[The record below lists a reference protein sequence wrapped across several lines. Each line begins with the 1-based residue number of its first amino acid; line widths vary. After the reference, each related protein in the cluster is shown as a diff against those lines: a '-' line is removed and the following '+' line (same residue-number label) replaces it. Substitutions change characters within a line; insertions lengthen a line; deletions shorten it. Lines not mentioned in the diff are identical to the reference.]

1 MFNSKDGECTEIKLK
16 DLFKTWWPIAIS
28 WVLLALEPMFF
39 SSIIS
44 RYPNAKVNLA
54 AYGNVAWMIPIVIQS
69 PIMLIQAASASLC
82 KDKETFYKLRKFA
95 NWMGVGL
102 TTLHVLIAVTPLYF
116 FVVRTILNV
125 PEEVVVVARQGL
137 IFMIPW
143 AGSISYR
150 RFHQGILVRF
160 GHTRRMSFGTILRL
174 ISDVAC
180 VALLSLIPGING
192 LAVATAAQGFSVF
205 LEGAYVGIVTQPVIK
220 KELKSNNG
228 EEIISWKSFAKYY
241 TPFMLNS
248 IIFILYNP
256 MNSAAMGRLPFA
268 LASLATWPVVNGF
281 AHMINN
287 LGQACREVTLT
298 YIRHEGAFPIIRRF
312 CLIVGVISLVILS
325 LFCFT
330 PLFNWYLTVVVSL
343 PSDLI
348 QYAKITLM
356 LLIPVGLTFSLSNMF
371 TGLIAF
377 SGKTISLLTS
387 TIVMLLV
394 VFIGLMAAIILQPF
408 EGIYAVA
415 GVYLIASIVQ
425 LGWLY
430 WTNKDSVAN
439 LEYDHA

>member
-1 MFNSKDGECTEIKLK
+1 
-16 DLFKTWWPIAIS
+16 
-28 WVLLALEPMFF
+28 
-39 SSIIS
+39 
-44 RYPNAKVNLA
+44 
-54 AYGNVAWMIPIVIQS
+54 
-69 PIMLIQAASASLC
+69 
-82 KDKETFYKLRKFA
+82 
-95 NWMGVGL
+95 
-102 TTLHVLIAVTPLYF
+102 
-116 FVVRTILNV
+116 
-125 PEEVVVVARQGL
+125 
-137 IFMIPW
+137 
-143 AGSISYR
+143 
-150 RFHQGILVRF
+150 
-160 GHTRRMSFGTILRL
+160 
-174 ISDVAC
+174 
-180 VALLSLIPGING
+180 
-192 LAVATAAQGFSVF
+192 
-205 LEGAYVGIVTQPVIK
+205 
-220 KELKSNNG
+220 
-228 EEIISWKSFAKYY
+228 
-241 TPFMLNS
+241 
-248 IIFILYNP
+248 
-256 MNSAAMGRLPFA
+256 
-268 LASLATWPVVNGF
+268 
-281 AHMINN
+281 
-287 LGQACREVTLT
+287 
-298 YIRHEGAFPIIRRF
+298 
-312 CLIVGVISLVILS
+312 VISLVILS